1 MGFERDEV
9 PSRVKGSALVGLGK
23 AQKPCMQF
31 FSRRLKRARPTPQG
45 ARQNGFRKGRS
56 PFAGAGQRPAGS
68 RAAPLRTPGEAPKPT
83 RAFRRRRKSSAKPP
97 KKREKPQVA
106 IPDKGKV
113 TCGFLACVTRLLF
126 RSAAMQGIDSLEKV
140 DWEENDED
148 STPVAPPP
156 QRVFGTFEAFPSSPG
171 IIA

>member
-9 PSRVKGSALVGLGK
+9 PSRVQGSALPG
-23 AQKPCMQF
+23 Q
-31 FSRRLKRARPTPQG
+31 
-45 ARQNGFRKGRS
+45 
-56 PFAGAGQRPAGS
+56 GQRPCVP
-68 RAAPLRTPGEAPKPT
+68 RAKPPKPT

-140 DWEENDED
+140 DWEENDEG
-148 STPVAPPP
+148 STLDPVGALPLSKLFLPLP
-156 QRVFGTFEAFPSSPG
+156 GLSLNLDDLFSALLRRLPS
-171 IIA
+171 